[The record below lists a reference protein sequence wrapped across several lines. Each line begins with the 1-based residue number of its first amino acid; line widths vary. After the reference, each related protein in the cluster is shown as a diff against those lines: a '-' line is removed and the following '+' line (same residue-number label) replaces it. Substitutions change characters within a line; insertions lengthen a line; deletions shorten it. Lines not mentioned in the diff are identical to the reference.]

1 MNISMIT
8 NKNQKF
14 TELYN
19 DAIQRFDRQ
28 EKVYAS

>member
-19 DAIQRFDRQ
+19 DAI
-28 EKVYAS
+28 